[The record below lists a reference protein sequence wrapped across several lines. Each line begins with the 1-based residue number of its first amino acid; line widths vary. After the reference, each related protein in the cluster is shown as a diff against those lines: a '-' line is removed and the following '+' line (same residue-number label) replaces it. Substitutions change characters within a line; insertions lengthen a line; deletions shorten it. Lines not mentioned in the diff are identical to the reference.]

1 MVFPADDIKIELHV
15 HVHYTCSY
23 MYMCPSEGAFNNIMV
38 RACASRTVP
47 ASMDTGLGCILQRDL
62 QHRHILQLLGE
73 CRYMYMYMYIN
84 CTVHDV
90 HCTCT

>member
-1 MVFPADDIKIELHV
+1 MILLADDIKIELHV
-15 HVHYTCSY
+15 YTCTLY
-23 MYMCPSEGAFNNIMV
+23 VYPSDGAFNMV

-73 CRYMYMYMYIN
+73 CRYMYIQYASKKLPIN
-84 CTVHDV
+84 GPFNGRPF
-90 HCTCT
+90 